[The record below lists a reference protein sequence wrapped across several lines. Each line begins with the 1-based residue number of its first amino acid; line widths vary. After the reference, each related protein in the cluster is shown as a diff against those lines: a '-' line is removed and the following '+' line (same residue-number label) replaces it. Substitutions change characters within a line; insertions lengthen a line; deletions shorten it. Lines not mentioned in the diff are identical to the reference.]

1 MDLVINGALF
11 AIALYMV
18 WKMLNMNKRNKKAK
32 AIIDIVNS
40 VDDKDVFYEK
50 ADAMIHGED
59 NEFANKARVLK
70 LRGMAYHN
78 DLKNFNEVLNEIDV
92 DALISEEKGK
102 GDIEQDEDSFFYL
115 YLAIENMLE
124 GIRRRDLRKMVDSK
138 MQAYDEKLSDQFCKN
153 LHDALTSFYDE
164 TGDRGLAFYEKVL
177 GGDYGDYR
185 YAKSMIGLY
194 KSIANAHAAVLYKE
208 SGNTDKYN
216 ECIPFLENFM
226 EYGVGQ
232 RWLKVLKITFPKKEE
247 EKNEDIETF
256 TITEES
262 SKEKKHERL

>member
-1 MDLVINGALF
+1 MDLVINGLLF
-11 AIALYMV
+11 AVALYML

-40 VDDKDVFYEK
+40 VEDKEIFYEK
-50 ADAMIHGED
+50 ADAMIHGD
-59 NEFANKARVLK
+59 DIEFANKAKVVK
-70 LRGMAYHN
+70 LWGMAYHN
-78 DLKNFNEVLNEIDV
+78 DLKHFNEVLNDIQVDV
-92 DALISEEKGK
+92 LIGEKKGK
-102 GDIEQDEDSFFYL
+102 ADIEPDEDSFFYL

-124 GIRRRDLRKMVDSK
+124 GIKRRDLRKMIDSK
-138 MQAYDEKLSDQFCKN
+138 MQAYDEKLNDQFCKK

-177 GGDYGDYR
+177 SGDYGDYR
-185 YAKSMIGLY
+185 YARSMIGLY

-208 SGNTDKYN
+208 NGNTEKYN
-216 ECIPFLENFM
+216 DCVPFLENFM

-232 RWLKVLKITFPKKEE
+232 RWLKVLKITLPKKEE

-256 TITEES
+256 TMTEEG
-262 SKEKKHERL
+262 KKNQ